1 MMVLDLSLH
10 NEDLYRGLEID
21 RRAGKLTLL
30 SPPEEA
36 IEVLVEN
43 VESLTIDPEDVEL
56 TGSMAIWA
64 YLVVFHTL
72 HGKTKRI
79 WYKDG
84 RGQRILVAAHG

>member
-1 MMVLDLSLH
+1 MTVLDLSLD
-10 NEDLYRGLEID
+10 NEDLYRGLEIA
-21 RRAGKLTLL
+21 RHGGKLTLL

-36 IEVLVEN
+36 MDVLVEN
-43 VESLTIDPEDVEL
+43 LEALSIDPEDVVL

-64 YLVVFHTL
+64 YLVVFHAL

-84 RGQRILVAAHG
+84 RGQQILVAAHG